1 MCSNCTTADKVLAR
15 RCTKFYELPRDV
27 FSVGVSLGSGSQ
39 SLLESNITSGR
50 FIHGEHSI
58 LDSPG
63 LLWRDSLPRRTD
75 NRHEPHPLAVI
86 WHRDQFLCM
95 STPVDEASYAKERPA
110 DLAGRLVAVSAD
122 RYLAARTPAADRVA
136 LAHAG
141 RPLRSRSVTC

>member
-1 MCSNCTTADKVLAR
+1 MCSDCTPADKVLAR
-15 RCTKFYELPRDV
+15 RRTKFYELPRDV
-27 FSVGVSLGSGSQ
+27 FTVGVSLGRGSQ

-50 FIHGEHSI
+50 FLHGSTLSWTHQASCGRTRYFAVSI
-58 LDSPG
+58 
-63 LLWRDSLPRRTD
+63 
-75 NRHEPHPLAVI
+75 NRPEPHPLAVI

-122 RYLAARTPAADRVA
+122 RYLAARTPAGDRVA

-141 RPLRSRSVTC
+141 